1 MTLGK
6 KARSLAATILCG
18 TSLLASPALAEPV
31 QLTTLEWPP
40 YVNADG
46 SGTSTDRVV
55 EILQSAGITASVR
68 VFPWNRAVNLAA
80 KDPAWLG
87 VYPEYYSEAD
97 DADKGGER
105 CIYSKS
111 FGTSPVGFV
120 QRTDAPI
127 TWADHAD
134 LAEYSIGVVAGYLN
148 ETRFDAMVASGEIKT
163 QEVASDDA
171 NLKKVSA
178 GRIDAAVID
187 REVMAHLLS
196 SMPELASQLEF
207 NAVPLAE
214 HGLHICFE
222 NSEAGR
228 SLRDQFDAAF

>member
-1 MTLGK
+1 MELNG
-6 KARSLAATILCG
+6 KARALAAAVMC
-18 TSLLASPALAEPV
+18 SASFLASESMAESV

-46 SGTSTDRVV
+46 SGNSTDRVL
-55 EILQSAGITASVR
+55 EILAGIGIEGTVK

-105 CIYSKS
+105 CFYSKS

-120 QRTDAPI
+120 QRTGAPI
-127 TWADHAD
+127 TWSDHAD
-134 LAEYSIGVVAGYLN
+134 LTEYTIGVVAGYLN
-148 ETRFDAMVASGEIKT
+148 ESRFDAMVASGEIQT
-163 QEVASDDA
+163 QEVTADDA
-171 NLKKVSA
+171 NLKKVAA

-187 REVMAHLLS
+187 REVMAHLLAE
-196 SMPELASQLEF
+196 MPAISGQLEF
-207 NAVPLAE
+207 NATPLAE

-222 NSEAGR
+222 NSDAGR
-228 SLRDQFDAAF
+228 ALRDRFNAAF

>member
-1 MTLGK
+1 MNLGRK
-6 KARSLAATILCG
+6 TRSLAATIACG
-18 TSLLASPALAEPV
+18 ASLLAAQAMAEPV

-55 EILQSAGITASVR
+55 EILKGAGIVATVR

-87 VYPEYYSEAD
+87 VYPEYYAETD
-97 DADKGGER
+97 DADKAGER
-105 CIYSKS
+105 CLYSNS

-120 QRTDAPI
+120 QRIDAPI
-127 TWADHAD
+127 SWSDHAD
-134 LAEYSIGVVAGYLN
+134 LTEYSIGVVAGYLN
-148 ETRFDAMVASGEIKT
+148 EEHFDTMVANGEIKT
-163 QEVASDDA
+163 EEVASDEA
-171 NLKKVSA
+171 NLKKLGA

-187 REVMAHLLS
+187 REVMAHLLAT
-196 SMPELASQLEF
+196 MPKLASQLEF
-207 NAVPLAE
+207 NAQPLAE

-228 SLRDQFDAAF
+228 DLRDKFNAAF